1 MKTLRIASL
10 VIGGM
15 LAIGPAA
22 QGGGFG
28 DVRFPS
34 GRFNNTGSASASE
47 LKGAPSGAAANF
59 YAPSDQSRAKHRH
72 IRLNWH
78 DYPFGLA
85 VVNE

>member
-10 VIGGM
+10 VVAGM

-22 QGGGFG
+22 LGGGFG

-34 GRFNNTGSASASE
+34 GRLNNTSSGSASE
-47 LKGAPSGAAANF
+47 LKGAQPGVAANF
-59 YAPSDQSRAKHRH
+59 YAPSNQSRAKHWH
-72 IRLNWH
+72 IRLDWN

-85 VVNE
+85 VVSK